1 MIASNIFLLNFFNIK
16 IFFYKVNFSLLI
28 NHKIVAEG
36 FNLKETKKEVLNG
49 LV

>member
-1 MIASNIFLLNFFNIK
+1 MSSKQLVLIFN
-16 IFFYKVNFSLLI
+16 KVNFYLLI